1 MMNEKVAG
9 ILYEIA
15 DLLELKEERFKP
27 QAYRK
32 AARNIES
39 LQEDI
44 VEVYKR
50 GQLRDIPGVGEAIE
64 AKVKEIIETGEL
76 RYLKELHD
84 EFPAGLMQVMDVP
97 EIGPK
102 TTMRLYKELRVTN
115 VQDLK
120 VAAEQHR
127 IRRLKGFGDR
137 TEENILKGVEFLET
151 EPRADAAGLRL
162 PGGGGHRFLLEGEGG
177 PGHGERGGQPAP
189 HEGDHRRHR
198 HTGGDGQAGAGQ
210 RCLRL
215 LSRGGGGVGQ
225 GTDEIGG
232 AARQRHPGGPSGGA
246 RRAAMGPRSSTSPA
260 PRSTT
265 SSSAPGPSIRGYKL
279 NEYGLFLKDSDQLVA
294 SATEEEV
301 YLALGMDIM
310 PPEMREDQGEIELS
324 ERHALPEL
332 VSMSDVK
339 GDLHMHTEASDGAM
353 PMEDM
358 ARAAMAKGYHYV
370 GITDHSES
378 LRIANG
384 LGCGASPA
392 ECGEGPR
399 PDRLLGGIHVLIGAE
414 VEIDEQ
420 GKLDYPSPV
429 LAELDYVIGAV
440 HTRFK
445 MSETEM
451 TARLLTALSNDH
463 LNILA
468 HPTGRAIGQRE
479 AYPVDMEKLLDE
491 AKAKQVFLEVN
502 SFPERLDLNDRHC
515 RMARDNG
522 NMLVVNTDSH
532 HPSHLDNMVYGV
544 AQARRGWVGPDQV
557 LNTLPLAGLERALR
571 R

>member
-1 MMNEKVAG
+1 MNDKVAG

-39 LQEDI
+39 LTEDI
-44 VEVYKR
+44 VEFHKR
-50 GQLRDIPGVGEAIE
+50 GQLKDIPGVGEAIE

-102 TTMRLYKELRVTN
+102 TAMRLYTELRVTN

-137 TEENILKGVEFLET
+137 TEENILKGVEFLERNQGRMLLGYAH
-151 EPRADAAGLRL
+151 PVAAGIVSYLR
-162 PGGGGHRFLLEGEGG
+162 
-177 PGHGERGGQPAP
+177 ERGDLDMVSVAGSLRRMK
-189 HEGDHRRHR
+189 ETIGDI
-198 HTGGDGQAGAGQ
+198 DI
-210 RCLRL
+210 L
-215 LSRGGGGVGQ
+215 V
-225 GTDEIGG
+225 GTDRPEQVSDVFVSYPEVEDVLAKGPTKSAVRLANGTQVDLRVVDAGSYG
-232 AARQRHPGGPSGGA
+232 AALLYFTGSKEHNVKLRS
-246 RRAAMGPRSSTSPA
+246 RA
-260 PRSTT
+260 
-265 SSSAPGPSIRGYKL
+265 IDRGYKL
-279 NEYGLFLKDSDQLVA
+279 NEYGLFRKDSDQLVA
-294 SATEEEV
+294 SATEEEI
-301 YLALGMDIM
+301 YLALGLDIM

-324 ERHALPEL
+324 GQHALPEL

-339 GDLHMHTEASDGAM
+339 GDLHIHTEASDGAM

-384 LGCGASPA
+384 LDVVRLRQNVEKARALTAS
-392 ECGEGPR
+392 
-399 PDRLLGGIHVLIGAE
+399 LGGIHVLIGAE
-414 VEIDEQ
+414 VEIDER

-544 AQARRGWVGPDQV
+544 AQARRGWVGPNQI
-557 LNTLPLAGLERALR
+557 LNTLPLDGLERALR
-571 R
+571 H